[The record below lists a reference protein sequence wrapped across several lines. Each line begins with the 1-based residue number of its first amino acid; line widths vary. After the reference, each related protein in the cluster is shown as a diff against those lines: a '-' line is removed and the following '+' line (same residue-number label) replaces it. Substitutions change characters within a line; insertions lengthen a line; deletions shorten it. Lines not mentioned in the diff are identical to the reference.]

1 MPGNGELA
9 VTVPWLG
16 DGCIGLVRVIKSRWS
31 SQPQRSITG
40 HSQAGS
46 SNDCCS
52 FGTWPSM
59 GCFIG
64 VGFKDRLGGSPTGDV
79 HPLEAELSHLK
90 PAIRVTVVIFTV
102 RALQAN
108 QCAATRPAL
117 GQCVCPRWHG
127 AAGRHQAVAGAR
139 AWGLNFLRRCLLKP
153 PDLFRTPRRAEL
165 ECRHFR
171 PKHVQ

>member
-1 MPGNGELA
+1 
-9 VTVPWLG
+9 
-16 DGCIGLVRVIKSRWS
+16 
-31 SQPQRSITG
+31 
-40 HSQAGS
+40 
-46 SNDCCS
+46 
-52 FGTWPSM
+52 M

-79 HPLEAELSHLK
+79 HPLKAGLSHLK
-90 PAIRVTVVIFTV
+90 PAVRVTVVIFTV

-127 AAGRHQAVAGAR
+127 AAGRHQAGAGAR

-165 ECRHFR
+165 EMQAFPTKTCTMILYIFGVPSNDRRNHLQPSAR
-171 PKHVQ
+171 AAENADGPRRG